1 MRPMEAD
8 VERDLAAPEGDSAE
22 DRLERI
28 YREQGDRLW
37 RAVLLASGN
46 REVAD
51 DAVAEAFAQALRRG
65 RALRDPAAWVWR
77 VAFRIAAG
85 ELRERGR
92 METFAEEPV
101 TGMPEPFVDLWRA
114 LARLPR
120 KQRASV
126 VLADYAG
133 WSHRE
138 IAKALGSTV
147 SAVGVHVHRARK
159 RLRDLLEDRDET

>member
-1 MRPMEAD
+1 MSSMEAD
-8 VERDLAAPEGDSAE
+8 VERDLAEPERAE
-22 DRLERI
+22 QRLERV
-28 YREQGDRLW
+28 YREDGARLW

-65 RALRDPAAWVWR
+65 PAIRDPAAWVWR
-77 VAFRIAAG
+77 AAFRLAAG
-85 ELRERGR
+85 ELKERGR
-92 METFAEEPV
+92 METFEEEPMS
-101 TGMPEPFVDLWRA
+101 GLPEPFVDLWRA
-114 LARLPR
+114 LARLPMR
-120 KQRASV
+120 QRASV

-138 IAKALGSTV
+138 IAKALGSSV

-159 RLRDLLEDRDET
+159 RLRDLLEDDDG

>member
-1 MRPMEAD
+1 MSSMEAD
-8 VERDLAAPEGDSAE
+8 VQRDLAEPERAE
-22 DRLERI
+22 QRLERV
-28 YREQGDRLW
+28 YREDGARLW

-65 RALRDPAAWVWR
+65 PAIRDPAAWVWR
-77 VAFRIAAG
+77 AAFRLAAG
-85 ELRERGR
+85 ELKERGR
-92 METFAEEPV
+92 MVTFEEEPMS
-101 TGMPEPFVDLWRA
+101 GLPEPFVDLWRA
-114 LARLPR
+114 LARLPL

-138 IAKALGSTV
+138 IAKALGSSV

-159 RLRDLLEDRDET
+159 RLRDLLEDDDG

>member
-1 MRPMEAD
+1 MEAD
-8 VERDLAAPEGDSAE
+8 VERSRAGPEDERGE
-22 DRLERI
+22 DRLERV

-65 RALRDPAAWVWR
+65 IALRDPAAWVWR
-77 VAFRIAAG
+77 VAFRVAAG
-85 ELRERGR
+85 ELKERGR
-92 METFAEEPV
+92 MQTFEEEPLA
-101 TGMPEPFVDLWRA
+101 GLPEPFVDLWRA
-114 LARLPR
+114 LARLPL

-147 SAVGVHVHRARK
+147 SAVGVHVHRARR
-159 RLRDLLEDRDET
+159 RLRDLLEDDDD